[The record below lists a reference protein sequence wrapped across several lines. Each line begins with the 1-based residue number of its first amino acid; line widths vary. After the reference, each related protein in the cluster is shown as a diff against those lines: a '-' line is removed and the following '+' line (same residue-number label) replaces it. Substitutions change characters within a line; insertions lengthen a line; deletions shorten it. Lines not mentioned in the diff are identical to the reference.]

1 MLADGDE
8 ARWTSKT
15 EIERRA
21 GRWGCARPALR
32 WVRPLGAWRVHEP
45 SVALQTHCRARARI
59 RFSLFA
65 VAALPEWAAVSWTRI
80 ASAVMIPRMADLARD
95 QNPEG
100 WSRGAAGY
108 VDQFENYTRL
118 YVDDALGLLGVID
131 GSRLLDVAAGTG
143 VVALRAVELGAVVMA
158 IDFAEGM
165 VRRLEERFRTSNALP
180 GNDQHRVA
188 QARVMDG
195 QRLTFSDDTF
205 DHAISMFGLMF
216 FPDADAGIAEMARV
230 VRPGGRIAIGS
241 WDLDRYGLIGA
252 IRSGMNEALKVTPVR
267 PPLTGARFGSESGV
281 YSALEAC
288 RGIENIEVHR
298 VTYGWRFAD
307 AQDFFRKTPSWSPPM
322 EQAFRALSEEALDRG
337 ALAFERAVA
346 ELCDGNEFMSNSA
359 LVGTATVQ

>member
-1 MLADGDE
+1 M
-8 ARWTSKT
+8 RWT
-15 EIERRA
+15 
-21 GRWGCARPALR
+21 W
-32 WVRPLGAWRVHEP
+32 
-45 SVALQTHCRARARI
+45 
-59 RFSLFA
+59 
-65 VAALPEWAAVSWTRI
+65 I
-80 ASAVMIPRMADLARD
+80 ASAVMISPMTELARD
-95 QNPEG
+95 QNPDG
-100 WSRGAAGY
+100 WSKGAAGY

-143 VVALRAVELGAVVMA
+143 VVALRAVELGAVVTA

-165 VRRLEERFRTSNALP
+165 VRRLEERFRTSKALP
-180 GNDQHRVA
+180 MNNQHQVA
-188 QARVMDG
+188 QAMVMDG
-195 QRLTFSDDTF
+195 QKLTFSDGTF

-241 WDLDRYGLIGA
+241 WDLDRYGLVGA
-252 IRSGMNEALKVTPVR
+252 IRTGMDEALQATPMR

-288 RGIENIEVHR
+288 PGLGNIVVHR

-322 EQAFRALSEEALDRG
+322 EQAFRSLSEEALERG
-337 ALAFERAVA
+337 ALAFERAVV
-346 ELCDGNEFMSNSA
+346 EMGDEDGLMSNSA